1 MDIFSKIQIQK
12 GKIIMANN
20 NARPAKNIAGRV
32 KELLEPT
39 VNELGY
45 VLWDVEY
52 VKEGAEWF
60 LRITLDSEEGIN
72 INDCEK
78 VHMAISPM
86 LDEADPIESSY
97 RLEVSSPGIER
108 DLKNTMHYKAC
119 IGWDVEAKL
128 FTAVNGSKT
137 VSGILAGYDEE
148 NDVFSIDVGGETV
161 TLEKKLVSKLKTVFI
176 FD

>member
-1 MDIFSKIQIQK
+1 MSKT
-12 GKIIMANN
+12 

-39 VNELGY
+39 VNGLGY

-78 VHMAISPM
+78 VHMEISPM
-86 LDEADPIESSY
+86 LDEADPIEGSY

-108 DLKNTMHYKAC
+108 DLKNPMHYKAC
-119 IGWDVEAKL
+119 LGWDVEVRL
-128 FTAVNGSKT
+128 FTALDGRKVIK
-137 VSGILAGYDEE
+137 GILAGYDEDE
-148 NDVFSIDVGGETV
+148 NKFLIDENGNETV
-161 TLEKKLVSKLKTVFI
+161 LDKSIVSKIKTVYE

>member
-1 MDIFSKIQIQK
+1 MGKEVSK
-12 GKIIMANN
+12 
-20 NARPAKNIAGRV
+20 PAKNIAGKV
-32 KELLEPT
+32 KELLEERI
-39 VNELGY
+39 NELGY

-78 VHMAISPM
+78 VHMEISPM
-86 LDEADPIESSY
+86 LDDADPIESSY

-119 IGWDVEAKL
+119 LGWDVEVRLYTVLDGRKL
-128 FTAVNGSKT
+128 IKGVLVDF
-137 VSGILAGYDEE
+137 DEE
-148 NDVFSIDVGGETV
+148 NGKFIIEENGEEV
-161 TLEKKLVSKLKTVFI
+161 VLEKSMVSKIKTVFD

>member
-1 MDIFSKIQIQK
+1 M
-12 GKIIMANN
+12 
-20 NARPAKNIAGRV
+20 
-32 KELLEPT
+32 LEPT

-86 LDEADPIESSY
+86 LDEADPIEGSY

-108 DLKNTMHYKAC
+108 DLKTPMHYKAC
-119 IGWDVEAKL
+119 LGWDVEVRL
-128 FTAVNGSKT
+128 FTAVDGRK
-137 VSGILAGYDEE
+137 VIKGVLVGYDEDNGSFAISE
-148 NDVFSIDVGGETV
+148 NGNEIV
-161 TLEKKLVSKLKTVFI
+161 LEKNVVSKIKTVYE

>member
-1 MDIFSKIQIQK
+1 
-12 GKIIMANN
+12 MAKT

-32 KELLEPT
+32 KEMLEPT
-39 VNELGY
+39 VNGLGY

-60 LRITLDSEEGIN
+60 LRITLDNEEGIN

-78 VHMAISPM
+78 VHMEISPM
-86 LDEADPIESSY
+86 LDEADPIEGAY

-108 DLKNTMHYKAC
+108 DLKNPMHYKAC
-119 IGWDVEAKL
+119 LGWDVEVRL
-128 FTAVNGSKT
+128 FTAVDGRKAIK
-137 VSGILAGYDEE
+137 GILAGYDEE
-148 NDVFSIDVGGETV
+148 TNSFVINENGTDIV
-161 TLEKKLVSKLKTVFI
+161 LEKSVVSKIKTVYE

>member
-1 MDIFSKIQIQK
+1 
-12 GKIIMANN
+12 MANT

-32 KELLEPT
+32 KEMLEPT

-60 LRITLDSEEGIN
+60 LRITLDSEEGRN

-86 LDEADPIESSY
+86 LDEADPIEGSY

-108 DLKNTMHYKAC
+108 DLKTPMHYKAC
-119 IGWDVEAKL
+119 LGWDVEVRL
-128 FTAVNGSKT
+128 FTAVDGRK
-137 VSGILAGYDEE
+137 VIKGVLVGYDEDNGSFAISE
-148 NDVFSIDVGGETV
+148 NGNEIV
-161 TLEKKLVSKLKTVFI
+161 LEKNVVSKIKTVYE

>member
-1 MDIFSKIQIQK
+1 
-12 GKIIMANN
+12 MANETKK
-20 NARPAKNIAGRV
+20 PAKNIAGRV

-39 VNELGY
+39 VNGLGY

-60 LRITLDSEEGIN
+60 LRITLDNEEGIN

-78 VHMAISPM
+78 VHMEISPM
-86 LDEADPIESSY
+86 LDEADPIEGSY

-108 DLKNTMHYKAC
+108 DLKNPMHYNAC
-119 IGWDVEAKL
+119 IGWDVEVKL
-128 FTAVNGSKT
+128 FTAFEGRKSIK
-137 VSGILAGYDEE
+137 GILAGYDEE
-148 NDVFSIDVGGETV
+148 NNAFTINENGSEIVI
-161 TLEKKLVSKLKTVFI
+161 EKNLVSKIKTVYD

>member
-1 MDIFSKIQIQK
+1 MSKQFAK
-12 GKIIMANN
+12 
-20 NARPAKNIAGRV
+20 PAKNIAGKV
-32 KELLEPT
+32 KELLEGT

-86 LDEADPIESSY
+86 LDEADPIEGSY

-108 DLKNTMHYKAC
+108 DLKNPMHYKAC
-119 IGWDVEAKL
+119 VGWDVEVRL
-128 FTAVNGSKT
+128 FTAYEGRKVIK
-137 VSGILAGYDEE
+137 GILAGYDEE
-148 NDVFSIDVGGETV
+148 NSVFNIDENGNMLS
-161 TLEKKLVSKLKTVFI
+161 LEKNLVSKIKTVYN

>member
-1 MDIFSKIQIQK
+1 
-12 GKIIMANN
+12 MANT

-32 KELLEPT
+32 KEMLEPT

-86 LDEADPIESSY
+86 LDEADPIEGSY

-108 DLKNTMHYKAC
+108 DLKTPMHYKAC
-119 IGWDVEAKL
+119 LGWDVEVRL
-128 FTAVNGSKT
+128 FTAVDGRK
-137 VSGILAGYDEE
+137 VIKGVLVGYDEDNGSFAISE
-148 NDVFSIDVGGETV
+148 NGNEVV
-161 TLEKKLVSKLKTVFI
+161 LEKNVVSKIKTVYE

>member
-1 MDIFSKIQIQK
+1 MSKT
-12 GKIIMANN
+12 

-39 VNELGY
+39 VNQLGY

-60 LRITLDSEEGIN
+60 LRITLDNEEGIN

-86 LDEADPIESSY
+86 LDEADPIETAY

-108 DLKNTMHYKAC
+108 DLKNPMHYNAC
-119 IGWDVEAKL
+119 IGWDVEVRL
-128 FTAVNGSKT
+128 FTALDGRKSIK
-137 VSGILAGYDEE
+137 GILAGYDEE
-148 NDVFSIDVGGETV
+148 TGVFSIDENGNVV
-161 TLEKKLVSKLKTVFI
+161 TLEKSIVSKIKTVYDFE
-176 FD
+176 

>member
-1 MDIFSKIQIQK
+1 
-12 GKIIMANN
+12 MANEN
-20 NARPAKNIAGRV
+20 KKPAKNIAGRV

-39 VNELGY
+39 VEGLGY

-78 VHMAISPM
+78 VHMEISPM
-86 LDEADPIESSY
+86 LDEADPIEGSY

-108 DLKNTMHYKAC
+108 DLKNPMHYNAC
-119 IGWDVEAKL
+119 VGWDVEVKL
-128 FTAVNGSKT
+128 FTAFEGRKSIK
-137 VSGILAGYDEE
+137 GILVGYDEE
-148 NDVFSIDVGGETV
+148 NNSFTINENGNDVV
-161 TLEKKLVSKLKTVFI
+161 LEKSLVSKIKTVYD

>member
-1 MDIFSKIQIQK
+1 
-12 GKIIMANN
+12 MAKE
-20 NARPAKNIAGRV
+20 NARPARNIAGKV
-32 KELLEPT
+32 KELLEGT

-78 VHMAISPM
+78 VHMTISPM
-86 LDEADPIESSY
+86 LDEADPIEGAY

-108 DLKNTMHYKAC
+108 DLKNPMHYKAC
-119 IGWDVEAKL
+119 IGWDVEVRL
-128 FTAVNGSKT
+128 FTAFEGRKVIK
-137 VSGILAGYDEE
+137 GILSAYDEE
-148 NDVFSIDVGGETV
+148 NNAFEIDENGSV
-161 TLEKKLVSKLKTVFI
+161 TRLEKSLISKIKTVYN

>member
-1 MDIFSKIQIQK
+1 
-12 GKIIMANN
+12 MANEN
-20 NARPAKNIAGRV
+20 KKPAKNIAGRV

-39 VNELGY
+39 VNGLGY

-60 LRITLDSEEGIN
+60 LRITLDSEDGIN

-78 VHMAISPM
+78 VHMEISPM
-86 LDEADPIESSY
+86 LDEADPIEGSY

-108 DLKNTMHYKAC
+108 DLKNSMHYNAC
-119 IGWDVEAKL
+119 IGWDVEVKL
-128 FTAVNGSKT
+128 FTAFEGRKSIK
-137 VSGILAGYDEE
+137 GILAGYDEE
-148 NDVFSIDVGGETV
+148 NNKFTINENGNDII
-161 TLEKKLVSKLKTVFI
+161 LEKSLVSKIKTVYD

>member
-1 MDIFSKIQIQK
+1 MSKT
-12 GKIIMANN
+12 

-39 VNELGY
+39 VNGLGY

-78 VHMAISPM
+78 VHMEISPM
-86 LDEADPIESSY
+86 LDEADPIEGSY

-108 DLKNTMHYKAC
+108 DLKNPMHYKAC
-119 IGWDVEAKL
+119 LGWDVEVRL
-128 FTAVNGSKT
+128 FTALDGRKVIK
-137 VSGILAGYDEE
+137 GILAGYDEE
-148 NDVFSIDVGGETV
+148 ANKFLIDENGNETV
-161 TLEKKLVSKLKTVFI
+161 LDKSIVSKIKTVYE